1 MAERMLFAEE
11 VAEVLGVLPRSIT
24 VYQYEAAKARREGKA
39 DSGTFPEP
47 ADKVRREIPREGR
60 HAIAVQSNRWR
71 ASDIAQWVLARPES
85 PGWPEER
92 REEVA
97 NRLRSMAA

>member
-24 VYQYEAAKARREGKA
+24 MYHYEASRARREGTA
-39 DSGTFPEP
+39 NSGTFPEP
-47 ADKVRREIPREGR
+47 AERVRREIPREGR
-60 HAIAVQSNRWR
+60 HPVAAMSNRWS
-71 ASDIAQWVLARPES
+71 ATDIARWVMDRPDA
-85 PGWPEER
+85 PGWPAER